1 MTSAAVPPTGP
12 LVPRPA
18 NTPEALRQALAIV
31 APDRLD
37 EMAASKDE
45 AFAQAVEQ
53 QSVTP
58 VKAWVLTWARDIEI
72 ARRPDLAARYHHA
85 TSHLEDEDPDTAR
98 KALEE
103 LTAVLDEALAE
114 VRQ

>member
-1 MTSAAVPPTGP
+1 M
-12 LVPRPA
+12 
-18 NTPEALRQALAIV
+18 
-31 APDRLD
+31 
-37 EMAASKDE
+37 SKDE